1 MSIAETRGGYDTIR
15 ERALELF
22 VSKGFGQVSMRELA
36 RHVGIAPGS
45 LYNHFPSKQALL
57 FDLIEEFYEELLM
70 LVQPVRQRTAG
81 AHPLLDL
88 IAAHL
93 QLHRERPLH
102 FRLALQGFAYLD
114 TAQKQRITLKRV
126 SYEHAFLR
134 GVFSDTLSA
143 QETAAAVGHVITR
156 FLNCLPGWLEG
167 HPLADEVNTHLI
179 ERLIKG
185 AVQECSAQPQISAP
199 PDTHPKHHASVPSAS
214 APRPSDPLYRAHHAS

>member
-1 MSIAETRGGYDTIR
+1 MSTTEARSGHDTIR

-22 VSKGFGQVSMRELA
+22 VSTGFGQVSMRELA

-57 FDLIEEFYEELLM
+57 FDLIEEFYEELHL
-70 LVQPVRQRTAG
+70 LVQQPVRQRMASPR
-81 AHPLLDL
+81 PLSEL

-114 TAQKQRITLKRV
+114 TAQKQRIILKRAR
-126 SYEHAFLR
+126 YEHAFLR
-134 GVFSDTLSA
+134 AVFSDALSVH
-143 QETAAAVGHVITR
+143 ETDLEVGHVITR

-167 HPLADEVNTHLI
+167 SPLTDEAYTNLI
-179 ERLIKG
+179 ERLIR
-185 AVQECSAQPQISAP
+185 ATVQECYGG
-199 PDTHPKHHASVPSAS
+199 DPKSTPYSVQSCGKRRRDQGCPIPS
-214 APRPSDPLYRAHHAS
+214 